1 MGASPFKDK
10 HAVAIGVDS
19 SRSLPGKSSGGDN
32 TLAKPRDFSVFVS
45 PPSISSRRA
54 EHVAMISRRSLG
66 VGSDLPTEP
75 QIINFH
81 FELACFAPHLD
92 CQKKK
97 KKTSDQFAWI
107 IVARITA
114 EKG

>member
-1 MGASPFKDK
+1 M
-10 HAVAIGVDS
+10 
-19 SRSLPGKSSGGDN
+19 
-32 TLAKPRDFSVFVS
+32 
-45 PPSISSRRA
+45 PP
-54 EHVAMISRRSLG
+54 
-66 VGSDLPTEP
+66 PEP

-81 FELACFAPHLD
+81 FELARFGPHLD

-97 KKTSDQFAWI
+97 KEKKKKKKKKKSDQFAWI